1 MNARLSLRS
10 SRRTFLTVAGSTAIA
25 SRLGFW
31 DYAERLSAAVPP
43 AVRRPRVRA
52 VFVRPN
58 TDRNWM
64 GWPGAHYDPEFQQNQ
79 YTRILTEAAG
89 RLGMELEITALPLH
103 EPERVSEF
111 LEGLVQSPPDGL
123 VITAMNLKSWQQVHY
138 LALNRPDIPTIVF
151 SPLGTAFGEQ
161 IQPIQRVPHTFVA
174 ATQDAH
180 WLAAGMRMLK
190 TTAEMKS
197 ARLCIVGG
205 NTSRDAPV
213 QALGTTLHYVPLDRW
228 PAEVRK
234 VEESDQVRAL
244 ADYYTRE
251 AVRIVEP
258 RQAEILAA
266 AKNYFVARNIMAA
279 ERCQGISVD
288 CYRLLNERQIG
299 CGMCLAWSRLL
310 DEGIVAACEADSE
323 AAVTMSLVIRLFD
336 RPGFMQDPAP
346 NTVSNTLVGSH
357 CTCATKLAGFNQPHE
372 PFELRNHA
380 ETETGVSLKVAWR
393 PEQEITIVKFRA
405 PDALAMTTGRVVG
418 NIAEQDATGCR
429 TAIEVRL
436 DGVAPETVRG
446 HHQLFVYGK
455 LDAPLSAF
463 AALAGLHVTRV

>member
-1 MNARLSLRS
+1 MDACLSLRS

-25 SRLGFW
+25 TRLGFW
-31 DYAERLSAAVPP
+31 DYVEQLSAAAPS
-43 AVRRPRVRA
+43 AVKRPRVRA

-64 GWPGAHYDPEFQQNQ
+64 GWPGAHYDPEFQQGQ
-79 YTRILTEAAG
+79 YTRLLTEAAE
-89 RLGMELEITALPLH
+89 RLGLELEINPLPLH
-103 EPERVSEF
+103 EPDRVAEF
-111 LEGLVQSPPDGL
+111 LEALAQAPPDGL
-123 VITAMNLKSWQQVHY
+123 VITAMNVKSWQQVHY
-138 LALNRPDIPTIVF
+138 LVQHRPDIPTIVF

-161 IQPIQRVPHTFVA
+161 IRPIQQTPHTFVA

-180 WLAAGMRMLK
+180 WLATGMRMLK
-190 TTAEMKS
+190 TAAEMKA

-205 NTSRDAPV
+205 NAARDERIKS
-213 QALGTTLHYVPLDRW
+213 LGTTLHYVPLDRW
-228 PAEVRK
+228 AAEVRK
-234 VEESDQVRAL
+234 VEESEQVRAL

-258 RQAEILAA
+258 RQADILAA
-266 AKNYFVARNIMAA
+266 AKNYFVARNIMNA

-310 DEGIVAACEADSE
+310 DEGVVAACEADTE
-323 AAVTMSLVIRLFD
+323 AAVTMLLVSRLFD

-346 NTVSNTLVGSH
+346 NTVTGTLVGSH
-357 CTCATKLAGFNQPHE
+357 CTCATKLGGFKQPPE

-380 ETETGVSLKVAWR
+380 ETETGVSLKVVWK

-405 PDALAMTTGRVVG
+405 PDALTMTTGRVVG
-418 NIAEQDATGCR
+418 NIAEKDSTGCR

-436 DGVAPETVRG
+436 DGVDPTTVRD

-455 LDAPLSAF
+455 LDAPLTAF
-463 AALAGLHVTRV
+463 AALAGLRTTRV

>member
-1 MNARLSLRS
+1 MDTCLSLRS

-25 SRLGFW
+25 TRLGFW
-31 DYAERLSAAVPP
+31 DYVERLSAAVP
-43 AVRRPRVRA
+43 AAARRPRVRA

-58 TDRNWM
+58 IDRNWM
-64 GWPGAHYDPEFQQNQ
+64 GWPGAHYDPEFQQGQ
-79 YTRILTEAAG
+79 YTRLLTEAAE
-89 RLGMELEITALPLH
+89 RQGMQLHINPQPLY
-103 EPERVSEF
+103 EPEAVTEF
-111 LEGLVQSPPDGL
+111 LEELAGTPPDGL
-123 VITAMNLKSWQQVHY
+123 VITAMNLKSWPQVHY
-138 LALNRPDIPTIVF
+138 LVQNRPDIPTIVF

-161 IQPIQRVPHTFVA
+161 IQPIQQAPHTFVA
-174 ATQDAH
+174 ATQDSH
-180 WLAAGMRMLK
+180 WLTAGMRMLK
-190 TTAEMKS
+190 TTADMKA
-197 ARLCIVGG
+197 ARLCIVAG
-205 NTSRDAPV
+205 NAARDVPV
-213 QALGTTLHYVPLDRW
+213 KSLGTTLHYVPLDRW

-234 VEESDQVRAL
+234 VEESEQVRAL
-244 ADYYTRE
+244 ADYYARE

-266 AKNYFVARNIMAA
+266 AKNYFVARHIMAT

-310 DEGIVAACEADSE
+310 DEGITAACEADAN
-323 AAVTMSLVIRLFD
+323 AAVTMSLVSRLFD

-346 NTVSNTLVGSH
+346 NTVNNTLVGSH

-372 PFELRNHA
+372 PFELRSHA
-380 ETETGVSLKVAWR
+380 ETETGVSLKVAWK

-405 PDALAMTTGRVVG
+405 PDALAVATGRVVS
-418 NIAEQDATGCR
+418 NIAERDATGCR

-436 DGVAPETVRG
+436 DGVDPTTVRD

-455 LDAPLSAF
+455 LDAPLRAF
-463 AALAGLHVTRV
+463 AALAGLRVTQV